1 MGQFFTG
8 SDIRRLVR
16 EEGCQYLLLAPDD
29 RITSEAMD
37 VARSLGM
44 QIHREGDLL
53 GGQSLPPLLSQHAR
67 SGSPIALV
75 KADSVRLK
83 PFAADVERP
92 EMNIQLA
99 DVITGAHGSPMAAGF
114 MTWEKGSFPWTLNYD
129 EIDFVI
135 DGQLEI
141 RKGSQVV
148 AGNPG
153 DVIHIPR
160 GSDIFF
166 GSPSFAKV
174 FYVTFP
180 ANWEAQ

>member
-8 SDIRRLVR
+8 ADIRRLAKAQECR
-16 EEGCQYLLLAPDD
+16 YLLLAPED

-37 VARSLGM
+37 IARSLGM
-44 QIHREGDLL
+44 RIHREGDLSD
-53 GGQSLPPLLSQHAR
+53 GQSLPPLTGKLTR
-67 SGSPIALV
+67 SGSPITRV

-83 PFAADVERP
+83 PFVVDVGRP

-99 DVITGAHGSPMAAGF
+99 DVITGARGSPMAAGF
-114 MTWEKGSFPWTLNYD
+114 MTWEKGSFPWTLDYD
-129 EIDFVI
+129 EIDYVI

-141 RKGSQVV
+141 RMGSQVV
-148 AGNPG
+148 IGDPG

-166 GSPSFAKV
+166 GSPSFARV

-180 ANWEAQ
+180 ADWVAP

>member
-8 SDIRRLVR
+8 ADIRRLAKTQ
-16 EEGCQYLLLAPDD
+16 GCRYLLLAPED

-37 VARSLGM
+37 VARSLEM
-44 QIHREGDLL
+44 RIHREGDLL
-53 GGQSLPPLLSQHAR
+53 DGQSLPPLISKHTR
-67 SGSPIALV
+67 SKRPVTLV
-75 KADSVRLK
+75 KADAVRLK
-83 PFAADVERP
+83 PFAVDVGRP

-114 MTWEKGSFPWTLNYD
+114 MTWEKGSFPWSLDYD

-141 RKGSQVV
+141 RMGSQVV
-148 AGNPG
+148 LGNPG

-160 GSDIFF
+160 GSGIFF
-166 GSPSFAKV
+166 GSPSFARV

-180 ANWEAQ
+180 ADWETQ